1 MMDGFEIIAS
11 GMCKDCPCADLEIH
25 KFMANNVAYRWVIQ
39 CTHHNACVRTK
50 NEAQKER
57 V

>member
-1 MMDGFEIIAS
+1 MIDGFEIIAS

-50 NEAQKER
+50 NETQKER